1 MKLTLCIME
10 SDWATN
16 KLDSAWE
23 SRHLGAFVACL
34 QENFCKQFQEFI
46 PTDRIAHMRE
56 VVGPPLI
63 PTKNFSL
70 LFFLNVTKAPGQPSF
85 RSRLLEPI

>member
-1 MKLTLCIME
+1 MV

-46 PTDRIAHMRE
+46 PTDRISHMRE
-56 VVGPPLI
+56 VVGSS
-63 PTKNFSL
+63 PTATPINTHQKLFSSV
-70 LFFLNVTKAPGQPSF
+70 LFERDQGARAALVS
-85 RSRLLEPI
+85 I